1 MNSIVTTIEK
11 CKKSKSLYK
20 ELSMLIDIEESEIA
34 YFLNQFTLFQLLS
47 KDVQTNYVN
56 YFNEID
62 IIRCELKENHKK
74 ESFYK
79 CLSIFM
85 KYYMKGRVLYCYMFC
100 DNSVKMYI
108 DFIKIFLLLM
118 NFNM

>member
-11 CKKSKSLYK
+11 CKKSSSLYK
-20 ELSMLIDIEESEIA
+20 ELSMLVDIEESEIT

-47 KDVQTNYVN
+47 KDVQINYVN

-85 KYYMKGRVLYCYMFC
+85 KYYMKGRIL
-100 DNSVKMYI
+100 NSI
-108 DFIKIFLLLM
+108 CFAIIA
-118 NFNM
+118 